1 MRKTVAGLTGT
12 FSKFTGSLGKG
23 LAAATM
29 DTSFQRARRTTQA
42 RNRPL
47 NAAEGVTTGAK
58 SFYQGFA
65 SGLQGIVDKP
75 MEGARAAGVGGFF
88 KGVGVGLLG
97 AVTKPIV
104 GVVDFTTSVTEGVKG
119 SADGEED
126 EISQIR
132 WPRVIPHDSI
142 IQVRLKTIWWYLFIF
157 RLIRREKLTAKACWL
172 LASAW
177 I

>member
-1 MRKTVAGLTGT
+1 MRKTVSGLTGT

-65 SGLQGIVDKP
+65 SGLQGIVEKP
-75 MEGARAAGVGGFF
+75 LEGARQAGVGGFF
-88 KGVGVGLLG
+88 RGVGVGLLG

-104 GVVDFTTSVTEGVKG
+104 GVVDLTTSITEGVKG

-142 IQVRLKTIWWYLFIF
+142 IQVLAGVCARGLFF
-157 RLIRREKLTAKACWL
+157 LTACL
-172 LASAW
+172 FVCMHCC
-177 I
+177 